1 MHNIFSSFFKK
12 SSFAAPPNGFAAE
25 RFSPGFRQYC
35 NFVSLIRYCTERRCM
50 LKRRYR
56 AAHAVNQK
64 EPHPCGSGP
73 YTGTV
78 LTGQL
83 ERAPS
88 VRIGLFVL
96 RTSVMR
102 SALCIYVYLLFL

>member
-1 MHNIFSSFFKK
+1 M
-12 SSFAAPPNGFAAE
+12 
-25 RFSPGFRQYC
+25 
-35 NFVSLIRYCTERRCM
+35 FVSPERGGEPRSCGGTVPLMPSIR
-50 LKRRYR
+50 KNPIHADR
-56 AAHAVNQK
+56 AELSVSVPFAK
-64 EPHPCGSGP
+64 IDMPHPCGSG
-73 YTGTV
+73 YTTTKR
-78 LTGQL
+78 LNNRY

>member
-1 MHNIFSSFFKK
+1 M
-12 SSFAAPPNGFAAE
+12 
-25 RFSPGFRQYC
+25 
-35 NFVSLIRYCTERRCM
+35 FVSPERGRGTVK
-50 LKRRYR
+50 LRRYR

-64 EPHPCGSGP
+64 EPHPCGSGLGKC
-73 YTGTV
+73 TKNSDRI
-78 LTGQL
+78 

-102 SALCIYVYLLFL
+102 SALRIYVYLLFL